1 MDKIFCLGE
10 LYDKEDKGLIDYKL
24 NNATEYEQM
33 KNTYINEIYKNNNSK
48 ITVYNLYRK
57 NILNWEKILN
67 KDLIYF
73 TVQELD
79 SLISSLPSSSIHIK
93 SGVYS
98 FISQYLDW
106 AISKKFISMN
116 NIKALDRKLYCE
128 ISQKLASSRL
138 ISEERLWELIKLS
151 ETKSDIQNAVP
162 IILAYFG
169 CNCGNNLEGMRNLK
183 MSDIDFENK
192 VVYMRLEG
200 SLISVI
206 PVNEDFLDF
215 IEKAHTDASMGQEYV
230 DDDLIIKRTKN
241 TRGDIISENS
251 IYQRCYEFYNSLGI
265 KKISLNDLLKSRKIA
280 LLLCIRE
287 RHYLTSLDF
296 QGICSIF
303 KPNCSRGIYDSLQK
317 YYEQATGDIVLKAN
331 SKPEDL
337 VDVDLEENYRR
348 ILKNLGWEE

>member
-1 MDKIFCLGE
+1 MCKKLSGE

-106 AISKKFISMN
+106 AISKRIISMN

-183 MSDIDFENK
+183 MSDIDFENE

-206 PVNEDFLDF
+206 PVNKDFLDF
-215 IEKAHTDASMGQEYV
+215 IKKTHTDASIGKEYV

-241 TRGDIISENS
+241 TRGDIVSENGV
-251 IYQRCYEFYNSLGI
+251 YQRCYEFYNSLGI
-265 KKISLNDLLKSRKIA
+265 KKISLNDLLKSRKIS

-317 YYEQATGDIVLKAN
+317 YYEQATGDVVKRAF
-331 SKPEDL
+331 SKEEELIDL
-337 VDVDLEENYRR
+337 NCKENYQK
-348 ILKNLGWEE
+348 ILDRLGWN

>member
-57 NILNWEKILN
+57 NILNWEKVLN

-98 FISQYLDW
+98 FTSQYLDW

-138 ISEERLWELIKLS
+138 ISEERLWKLIKLS

-169 CNCGNNLEGMRNLK
+169 CNCGNNLEGMRSLK
-183 MSDIDFENK
+183 MSDIDFENE

-200 SLISVI
+200 SIVSVI

-215 IEKAHTDASMGQEYV
+215 IKKTHTDASIGQEYV

-241 TRGDIISENS
+241 TRGNIVSENGV
-251 IYQRCYEFYNSLGI
+251 YQRCYEFYNSLGI
-265 KKISLNDLLKSRKIA
+265 KKISLNDLLKSRKIE
-280 LLLCIRE
+280 LLLDIRK

-317 YYEQATGDIVLKAN
+317 YYEQATSDEVLKAN
-331 SKPEDL
+331 SKPEEL
-337 VDVDLEENYRR
+337 VDVNLEENYKK
-348 ILKNLGWEE
+348 ILKNLGWE

>member
-10 LYDKEDKGLIDYKL
+10 LYDNENKELVDFKL

-98 FISQYLDW
+98 LISQYLDW

-138 ISEERLWELIKLS
+138 ISYKQFWDMIQLMEIH
-151 ETKSDIQNAVP
+151 TNIQNIVP
-162 IILAYFG
+162 IVMSYYCINGDDMIY
-169 CNCGNNLEGMRNLK
+169 MRNLK
-183 MSDIDFENK
+183 LEDLDRDNGIAYITSEGEIKAVIPIDDKFIDYCEKTCEIADIDPQYVSTSLIIRPTINSRSDIVPENTL
-192 VVYMRLEG
+192 YARIYE
-200 SLISVI
+200 SFDSS
-206 PVNEDFLDF
+206 N
-215 IEKAHTDASMGQEYV
+215 
-230 DDDLIIKRTKN
+230 IKRM
-241 TRGDIISENS
+241 R
-251 IYQRCYEFYNSLGI
+251 
-265 KKISLNDLLKSRKIA
+265 LNDLAKSRKIA
-280 LLLCIRE
+280 LLLDIRK
-287 RHYLTSLDF
+287 RRKLTTLDF
-296 QGICSIF
+296 QGVCSIF
-303 KPNCSRGIYDSLQK
+303 KPGCSRGIYNSLQK
-317 YYEQATGDIVLKAN
+317 YYEMATGDVVMKAN
-331 SKPEDL
+331 SKEEEL
-337 VDVDLEENYRR
+337 IDVNLQKNYEKVLER
-348 ILKNLGWEE
+348 LDWEE

>member
-57 NILNWEKILN
+57 NILNWEKTLN

-73 TVQELD
+73 TIQELD

-98 FISQYLDW
+98 FVSQYLDW
-106 AISKKFISMN
+106 VISKKFISMN

-138 ISEERLWELIKLS
+138 ISEERLWKLIKLS

-162 IILAYFG
+162 IVLAYFG

-183 MSDIDFENK
+183 MSDIDFENE

-206 PVNEDFLDF
+206 PVNKDFLDF
-215 IEKAHTDASMGQEYV
+215 IKKTHTDASIGKEYV

-241 TRGDIISENS
+241 SRGGVISENS
-251 IYQRCYEFYNSLGI
+251 VYQRCYEFYNSLGI
-265 KKISLNDLLKSRKIA
+265 KKISLNDLLKSRKIS

-317 YYEQATGDIVLKAN
+317 YYEQATGDVVKRAF
-331 SKPEDL
+331 SKEEELIDL
-337 VDVDLEENYRR
+337 NCKENFQK
-348 ILKNLGWEE
+348 ILDRLGWN

>member
-24 NNATEYEQM
+24 NNSTEYEQM

-98 FISQYLDW
+98 FISQYNDW

-128 ISQKLASSRL
+128 ISQKLASSKL
-138 ISEERLWELIKLS
+138 ISYKQFWDMIQFMEMH
-151 ETKSDIQNAVP
+151 TDIQNIIP
-162 IILAYFG
+162 IVMAYY
-169 CNCGNNLEGMRNLK
+169 CIAGNDMEYMRNLK
-183 MSDIDFENK
+183 LEDLDKENEVAYMMSDGEIK
-192 VVYMRLEG
+192 A
-200 SLISVI
+200 VI
-206 PVNEDFLDF
+206 PIDDKFFEYC
-215 IEKAHTDASMGQEYV
+215 EKACEEANIGSEYV
-230 DDDLIIKRTKN
+230 STSTIIKPTINSRS
-241 TRGDIISENS
+241 DVVPENS
-251 IYQRCYEFYNSLGI
+251 LYARIYEAFDSSNI
-265 KKISLNDLLKSRKIA
+265 KRIRLNDLAKSRKIG
-280 LLLCIRE
+280 LLLDIRK
-287 RHYLTSLDF
+287 RRKLTTLDF
-296 QGICSIF
+296 QGVCSIM
-303 KPNCSRGIYDSLQK
+303 KPGCSRGIYNSLQK
-317 YYEQATGDIVLKAN
+317 YYEQATSDKVLKAN
-331 SKPEDL
+331 SKEEEL
-337 VDVDLEENYRR
+337 IDVNLEENYKK

>member
-10 LYDKEDKGLIDYKL
+10 LYDNENKELVDFKL

-98 FISQYLDW
+98 LISQYLDW

-116 NIKALDRKLYCE
+116 NIKALDRNLYCE

-162 IILAYFG
+162 IVLAYFG

-183 MSDIDFENK
+183 MSDIDFENE

-206 PVNEDFLDF
+206 PVNKDFLDF
-215 IEKAHTDASMGQEYV
+215 IKKTHTDASIGEEYV

-241 TRGDIISENS
+241 TRGDIVSENGV
-251 IYQRCYEFYNSLGI
+251 YQRCYEFYNSLGI

-317 YYEQATGDIVLKAN
+317 YYEQATGDIVKRAF
-331 SKPEDL
+331 SKEEELIDL
-337 VDVDLEENYRR
+337 NCKENYQK
-348 ILKNLGWEE
+348 ILDRLGWN

>member
-1 MDKIFCLGE
+1 MDKIFCLWE
-10 LYDKEDKGLIDYKL
+10 LYNKEDKELIDYKL

-98 FISQYLDW
+98 FVSQYLDW
-106 AISKKFISMN
+106 AISKKFISIN
-116 NIKALDRKLYCE
+116 NIKGLDRKLYCE

-162 IILAYFG
+162 IVLAYFG

-183 MSDIDFENK
+183 MSDIDFENE

-206 PVNEDFLDF
+206 PVNKDFLDF
-215 IEKAHTDASMGQEYV
+215 IKKTHTDASMGQEYI

-241 TRGDIISENS
+241 SRGGVISENS
-251 IYQRCYEFYNSLGI
+251 VYQRCYEFYNSLGI
-265 KKISLNDLLKSRKIA
+265 KKISLNDLLKSRKIS

-317 YYEQATGDIVLKAN
+317 YYEQATGDVVKKAN
-331 SKPEDL
+331 SKEEELIDIN
-337 VDVDLEENYRR
+337 LEENHRK
-348 ILKNLGWEE
+348 ILDNLGWN

>member
-10 LYDKEDKGLIDYKL
+10 LYDNENKELVDFKL

-98 FISQYLDW
+98 LISQYLDW

-162 IILAYFG
+162 IVLAYFG

-183 MSDIDFENK
+183 MSDIDFENE

-206 PVNEDFLDF
+206 PVNKDFLGF
-215 IEKAHTDASMGQEYV
+215 IKKTHTDASIGEEYI

-241 TRGDIISENS
+241 TRGDIVSENGV
-251 IYQRCYEFYNSLGI
+251 YQRCYEFYNSLGI

-317 YYEQATGDIVLKAN
+317 YYEQATGDIVKRAV
-331 SKPEDL
+331 SKEEELIDL
-337 VDVDLEENYRR
+337 NCKENYQK
-348 ILKNLGWEE
+348 ILDRLGWN

>member
-98 FISQYLDW
+98 LISQYLDW

-116 NIKALDRKLYCE
+116 NIKSLPRETYCE
-128 ISQKLASSRL
+128 ISQKLASSKL
-138 ISEERLWELIKLS
+138 ISYKQFWDMIQLMEVH
-151 ETKSDIQNAVP
+151 TDIQNIIP
-162 IILAYFG
+162 IVMAYY
-169 CNCGNNLEGMRNLK
+169 CIAGNDMEYMRNLK
-183 MSDIDFENK
+183 LEDLDKENEVAYMMSDGEIK
-192 VVYMRLEG
+192 A
-200 SLISVI
+200 VI
-206 PVNEDFLDF
+206 PIDDKFFEYCK
-215 IEKAHTDASMGQEYV
+215 KACEEADTDEYV
-230 DDDLIIKRTKN
+230 STSLIIKPTINSRS
-241 TRGDIISENS
+241 DIVPENS
-251 IYQRCYEFYNSLGI
+251 LYARIYEAFDSSGI
-265 KKISLNDLLKSRKIA
+265 KRMRLNDLAKSRKIG
-280 LLLCIRE
+280 LLLDIRKSQK
-287 RHYLTSLDF
+287 RYLTTLDF
-296 QGICSIF
+296 QGVCSIM
-303 KPNCSRGIYDSLQK
+303 KPGCSRGIYNSLQK
-317 YYEQATGDIVLKAN
+317 YYEMATGDKVFKAN
-331 SKPEDL
+331 TKHEEL
-337 VDVDLEENYRR
+337 IDVDSKEHYQEILE
-348 ILKNLGWEE
+348 KLGW

>member
-98 FISQYLDW
+98 FVSQYLDW
-106 AISKKFISMN
+106 AISKRIISMN

-162 IILAYFG
+162 IVLAYFG

-183 MSDIDFENK
+183 MSDIDFENE

-206 PVNEDFLDF
+206 PVNKDFLDF
-215 IEKAHTDASMGQEYV
+215 IKKTHADASIGQEYV

-241 TRGDIISENS
+241 SRGGVISENS
-251 IYQRCYEFYNSLGI
+251 VYQRCYEFYNSLGI
-265 KKISLNDLLKSRKIA
+265 KKISLNDLLKSRKIG
-280 LLLCIRE
+280 LLLDIRE

-317 YYEQATGDIVLKAN
+317 YYEQATGDIVKRAV
-331 SKPEDL
+331 SKEEELIDL
-337 VDVDLEENYRR
+337 NCKENHQK
-348 ILKNLGWEE
+348 ILDRLGWN

>member
-10 LYDKEDKGLIDYKL
+10 LYDNEDKGLIDYKL

-98 FISQYLDW
+98 FTSQYLDW

-138 ISEERLWELIKLS
+138 ISEERLWELIKLWS
-151 ETKSDIQNAVP
+151 KNRTIVSKRQ
-162 IILAYFG
+162 G
-169 CNCGNNLEGMRNLK
+169 CG
-183 MSDIDFENK
+183 
-192 VVYMRLEG
+192 
-200 SLISVI
+200 
-206 PVNEDFLDF
+206 
-215 IEKAHTDASMGQEYV
+215 T
-230 DDDLIIKRTKN
+230 
-241 TRGDIISENS
+241 
-251 IYQRCYEFYNSLGI
+251 
-265 KKISLNDLLKSRKIA
+265 
-280 LLLCIRE
+280 
-287 RHYLTSLDF
+287 
-296 QGICSIF
+296 
-303 KPNCSRGIYDSLQK
+303 
-317 YYEQATGDIVLKAN
+317 
-331 SKPEDL
+331 
-337 VDVDLEENYRR
+337 
-348 ILKNLGWEE
+348 

>member
-98 FISQYLDW
+98 FVSQYLDW
-106 AISKKFISMN
+106 AISKRIISMN
-116 NIKALDRKLYCE
+116 NIKGLDRKLYCE

-162 IILAYFG
+162 IVLAYFG

-183 MSDIDFENK
+183 MSDIDFENE

-206 PVNEDFLDF
+206 PVNKDFLDF
-215 IEKAHTDASMGQEYV
+215 IKKTHADASIGQEYV

-241 TRGDIISENS
+241 TRGDIVSENGV
-251 IYQRCYEFYNSLGI
+251 YQRCYEFYNSLGI
-265 KKISLNDLLKSRKIA
+265 KKISLNDLLKSRKIG
-280 LLLCIRE
+280 LLLGIRE

-317 YYEQATGDIVLKAN
+317 YYEQATGDVVKKAN
-331 SKPEDL
+331 SKEEELMDIN
-337 VDVDLEENYRR
+337 LEENYRK
-348 ILKNLGWEE
+348 ILDNLGWN

>member
-10 LYDKEDKGLIDYKL
+10 LYDNENKELVDFKL

-98 FISQYLDW
+98 LISQYLDW

-116 NIKALDRKLYCE
+116 NIKALDRNLYCE

-162 IILAYFG
+162 IVLAYFG

-183 MSDIDFENK
+183 MSDIDFENE

-206 PVNEDFLDF
+206 PVNKDFLGF
-215 IEKAHTDASMGQEYV
+215 IKKTHTDASIGEEYI

-241 TRGDIISENS
+241 TRGDIVSENGV
-251 IYQRCYEFYNSLGI
+251 YQRCYEFYNSLGI

-317 YYEQATGDIVLKAN
+317 YYEQATGDIVKRAV
-331 SKPEDL
+331 SKEEELIDL
-337 VDVDLEENYRR
+337 NCKENYQK
-348 ILKNLGWEE
+348 ILDRLGWN

>member
-1 MDKIFCLGE
+1 
-10 LYDKEDKGLIDYKL
+10 
-24 NNATEYEQM
+24 
-33 KNTYINEIYKNNNSK
+33 
-48 ITVYNLYRK
+48 
-57 NILNWEKILN
+57 
-67 KDLIYF
+67 
-73 TVQELD
+73 
-79 SLISSLPSSSIHIK
+79 
-93 SGVYS
+93 
-98 FISQYLDW
+98 
-106 AISKKFISMN
+106 MN

-162 IILAYFG
+162 IVLAYFG

-183 MSDIDFENK
+183 MSDIDFENE

-206 PVNEDFLDF
+206 PVNKDFLDF
-215 IEKAHTDASMGQEYV
+215 IKKTHTDASMGQEYI

-241 TRGDIISENS
+241 SRGGVISENS
-251 IYQRCYEFYNSLGI
+251 VYQRCYEFYNSLGI
-265 KKISLNDLLKSRKIA
+265 KKISLNDLLKSRKIG
-280 LLLCIRE
+280 LLLDIRE

-317 YYEQATGDIVLKAN
+317 YYEQATGDIVKRAV
-331 SKPEDL
+331 SKEEELIDL
-337 VDVDLEENYRR
+337 NCKENYQK
-348 ILKNLGWEE
+348 ILDRLGWN

>member
-10 LYDKEDKGLIDYKL
+10 LYDNENKELVDFKL

-98 FISQYLDW
+98 LISQYLDW

-183 MSDIDFENK
+183 MSDIDFENE

-215 IEKAHTDASMGQEYV
+215 IEKTHADASIGEEYV

-241 TRGDIISENS
+241 TRGDIVSENGV
-251 IYQRCYEFYNSLGI
+251 YQRCYEFYNSLEI

-317 YYEQATGDIVLKAN
+317 YYEQATGDVVKRAF
-331 SKPEDL
+331 SKEEELIDL
-337 VDVDLEENYRR
+337 NCKENFQKILEKLN
-348 ILKNLGWEE
+348 W

>member
-98 FISQYLDW
+98 LISQYLDW

-162 IILAYFG
+162 IVLAYFG

-183 MSDIDFENK
+183 MSDIDFENE

-206 PVNEDFLDF
+206 PVNKDFLDF
-215 IEKAHTDASMGQEYV
+215 IKKTHADASIGQEYV

-241 TRGDIISENS
+241 TRGDIVSENGV
-251 IYQRCYEFYNSLGI
+251 YQRCYEFYNSLGI
-265 KKISLNDLLKSRKIA
+265 KKISLNDLLKSRKIG
-280 LLLCIRE
+280 LLLGIRE

-317 YYEQATGDIVLKAN
+317 YYEQATGDVVKRAF
-331 SKPEDL
+331 SKEEELIDL
-337 VDVDLEENYRR
+337 NCKENFQK
-348 ILKNLGWEE
+348 ILDRLGWN

>member
-98 FISQYLDW
+98 FVSQYLDW

-116 NIKALDRKLYCE
+116 NIKALPRDTYTE

-162 IILAYFG
+162 IVLAYFG

-183 MSDIDFENK
+183 MSDIDFENE

-206 PVNEDFLDF
+206 PVNKDFLDF
-215 IEKAHTDASMGQEYV
+215 IKKTHTDASIGEEYV

-241 TRGDIISENS
+241 TRGDIVSENGV
-251 IYQRCYEFYNSLGI
+251 YQRCYEFYNSLGI

-280 LLLCIRE
+280 LLLGIRE

-317 YYEQATGDIVLKAN
+317 YYEQATGDIVKRAF
-331 SKPEDL
+331 SKEEELIDL
-337 VDVDLEENYRR
+337 NCKENFQK
-348 ILKNLGWEE
+348 ILDRLGWN

>member
-10 LYDKEDKGLIDYKL
+10 LYDKEDKGLIDHKL

-98 FISQYLDW
+98 FISQYNDW
-106 AISKKFISMN
+106 AISKRIISMN
-116 NIKALDRKLYCE
+116 NIKGLDRKLYCE

-151 ETKSDIQNAVP
+151 EIKSDIQNAVP
-162 IILAYFG
+162 IVLAYFG

-200 SLISVI
+200 SIISVI
-206 PVNEDFLDF
+206 PVNEDFLNF
-215 IEKAHTDASMGQEYV
+215 IKKTHADASIGEEYV

-241 TRGDIISENS
+241 TRGNIVSENGV
-251 IYQRCYEFYNSLGI
+251 YQRCYEFYNSLGI
-265 KKISLNDLLKSRKIA
+265 KKISLNDLLKSRKIE
-280 LLLCIRE
+280 LLLDIRKK
-287 RHYLTSLDF
+287 HYLTSLDF
-296 QGICSIF
+296 QGVCSIF
-303 KPNCSRGIYDSLQK
+303 KPDCSRGIYDSLQK
-317 YYEQATGDIVLKAN
+317 YYEQATGDKVLKAN
-331 SKPEDL
+331 STHEDL
-337 VDVDLEENYRR
+337 IDVNLEENYNK
-348 ILKNLGWEE
+348 ILDNLGWK

>member
-98 FISQYLDW
+98 FTSQYLDW

-169 CNCGNNLEGMRNLK
+169 CNCGNNLEGMRSLR

-200 SLISVI
+200 SIISVI
-206 PVNEDFLDF
+206 PVNENFIDF
-215 IEKAHTDASMGQEYV
+215 IKKTHTDASIGQEYV

-241 TRGDIISENS
+241 TRGDIVSENS
-251 IYQRCYEFYNSLGI
+251 VYQRCYEFYNSLGI

-280 LLLCIRE
+280 LLLDIRK

-296 QGICSIF
+296 QGVCSIF
-303 KPNCSRGIYDSLQK
+303 KPDCSRGIYDSLQK
-317 YYEQATGDIVLKAN
+317 YYEMATSDNVLKAN
-331 SKPEDL
+331 SKPEEL
-337 VDVDLEENYRR
+337 VDVNLEENYKK
-348 ILKNLGWEE
+348 ILKNLGWE